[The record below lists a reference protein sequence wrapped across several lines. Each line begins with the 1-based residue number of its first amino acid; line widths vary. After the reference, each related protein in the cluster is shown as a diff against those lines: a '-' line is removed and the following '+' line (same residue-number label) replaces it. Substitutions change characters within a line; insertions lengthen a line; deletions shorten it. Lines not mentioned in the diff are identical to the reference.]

1 MPSFVIESTG
11 EILEEDRVCQRERNI
26 PFILL
31 DSLDG
36 LRIKLTW
43 DNFTWKKSNKSLIIY
58 IHGRDLGKL
67 SRSPKW
73 LNPLP

>member
-36 LRIKLTW
+36 LRIKLT
-43 DNFTWKKSNKSLIIY
+43 
-58 IHGRDLGKL
+58 
-67 SRSPKW
+67 
-73 LNPLP
+73 